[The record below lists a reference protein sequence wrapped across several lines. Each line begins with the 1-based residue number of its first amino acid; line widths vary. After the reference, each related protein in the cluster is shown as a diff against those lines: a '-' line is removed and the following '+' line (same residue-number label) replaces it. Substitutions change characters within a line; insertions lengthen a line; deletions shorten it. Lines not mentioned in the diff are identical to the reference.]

1 MPDGYL
7 AAADGYIS
15 HSITQCEMTARKRA
29 SWTDLTITGSFG
41 ERREN
46 SNPTL
51 EDKQFDGFEFTAK
64 CPRGA
69 LLATCETPETEEF
82 VRGQVF

>member
-29 SWTDLTITGSFG
+29 SWTDFTITGAFG

-46 SNPTL
+46 SNPTR